1 MSVYAEQVAN
11 ISDLT
16 RSRAL
21 ELLGMGVIATQV
33 AAALGVDISR
43 ISQLLSEEAF
53 AAKVAELR
61 FSNLRKHTERDTKY
75 DGLEDTLIEKLG
87 DCLPLM
93 HRPMEILKAIQ
104 VINSAKRRGAS
115 APEHTTNQNQIIQL
129 NVPSALI
136 EKFRVN
142 INNQV
147 TIAGNQSLE
156 TIQPGSL
163 LDMAKSSKNLQSNS
177 LTDLEAQNGKL
188 PEKIIE
194 NL

>member
-115 APEHTTNQNQIIQL
+115 APEHITNQNQIIQL

-163 LDMAKSSKNLQSNS
+163 LDMAKSSKNLQPNS

>member
-115 APEHTTNQNQIIQL
+115 APEHITNQNQIIQL

-163 LDMAKSSKNLQSNS
+163 LDMAKSSKNLQSNP
-177 LTDLEAQNGKL
+177 LTDLGAQNGKL

>member
-115 APEHTTNQNQIIQL
+115 APEHITNQNQIIQL
-129 NVPSALI
+129 NVPGALI

-142 INNQV
+142 INNQ
-147 TIAGNQSLE
+147 
-156 TIQPGSL
+156 
-163 LDMAKSSKNLQSNS
+163 
-177 LTDLEAQNGKL
+177 DLS
-188 PEKIIE
+188 
-194 NL
+194 

>member
-115 APEHTTNQNQIIQL
+115 APEHITNQNQIIQL

-177 LTDLEAQNGKL
+177 LTDLEVQNGKL